1 MKGVYIALMSF
12 YTSLYSGS
20 SGNCAVVQSGEY
32 SLLIDMGKNCKQT
45 CAALELIGQ
54 SPAKLSGILVT
65 HEHSDHI
72 SGLKVFLK
80 KYKIPVYGGAA
91 TLDYLA
97 EYGLVPNDAQL
108 VAIDGAP
115 EDIDGFSVTAFET
128 SHDSVACRGF
138 HISAPDGHRV
148 SIATDLGVV
157 TPQVYEYLKNSD
169 MVALEANYDKIML
182 MFGAYP
188 HYLKVRIA
196 SERGHLC
203 NEETAQTISRLVRDG
218 CKKFALCHLS
228 RENNTPQRALD
239 TVMETLVSENG
250 CSALQL
256 FENGISV
263 SVNRRNEVSETIE
276 F

>member
-1 MKGVYIALMSF
+1 MKGVYIAFMAS

-20 SGNCAVVQSGEY
+20 SGNCALIKSGNCA
-32 SLLIDMGKNCKQT
+32 LLVDMGKNCKQT
-45 CAALELIGQ
+45 CAALAQLGQ
-54 SPAKLSGILVT
+54 SPAELSGILIT

-97 EYGLVPNDAQL
+97 EYDLVPNDACL

-138 HISAPDGHRV
+138 HISAPDGRRISV
-148 SIATDLGVV
+148 ATDLGVV

-203 NEETAQTISRLVRDG
+203 NEETAQTISHLVRDG

-228 RENNTPQRALD
+228 RENNTPQKALE
-239 TVMETLVSENG
+239 TVTETIAAENG
-250 CSALQL
+250 DIKRL
-256 FENGISV
+256 FDAGLVISV
-263 SVNRRNEVSETIE
+263 NKRSEVSDTIE
-276 F
+276 I